1 MVLKLPRDLLDYV
14 MAQTNGRAM
23 QTVIIEILRQHK
35 QSFTQNRGNEN
46 EQENKEEDFTKNS

>member
-35 QSFTQNRGNEN
+35 SCTQNRGINNDNTEKRIQ
-46 EQENKEEDFTKNS
+46 QET

>member
-1 MVLKLPRDLLDYV
+1 MVLKLPRDLLEYV

-35 QSFTQNRGNEN
+35 ACTQYRGLEN
-46 EQENKEEDFTKNS
+46 EQRKEESLPRDN

>member
-35 QSFTQNRGNEN
+35 QTNTYTQNRGKDDDNTEKSIT
-46 EQENKEEDFTKNS
+46 KER

>member
-23 QTVIIEILRQHK
+23 QTVIIEILRQH
-35 QSFTQNRGNEN
+35 QSYTKHRGLEN
-46 EQENKEEDFTKNS
+46 DNKEEVTRSS

>member
-14 MAQTNGRAM
+14 MAKTDGRAM

-35 QSFTQNRGNEN
+35 QTNTYTQNRGDNDDNTEKR
-46 EQENKEEDFTKNS
+46 QHKT